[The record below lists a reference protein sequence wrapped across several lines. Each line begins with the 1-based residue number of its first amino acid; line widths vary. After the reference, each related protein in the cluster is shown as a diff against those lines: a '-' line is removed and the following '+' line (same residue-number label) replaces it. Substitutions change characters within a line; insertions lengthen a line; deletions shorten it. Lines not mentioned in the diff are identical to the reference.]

1 MWRIKNVFTLLPM
14 AHVTLVTFLRKV
26 VCFFCFW
33 DHPNHGA
40 LHCAIDINT
49 NSSISRV
56 APRGFCNVST
66 FSARVTYWILNNF
79 VRKNWTNFKFIFVRN
94 FLQLFGIVGKPLMG
108 GISWMCLCHFRPKV
122 WEVLNFEFFDLKII

>member
-26 VCFFCFW
+26 VCFFCFSCW

-94 FLQLFGIVGKPLMG
+94 FCNFLVLLESPWWVGFLECAFVILDQRCG
-108 GISWMCLCHFRPKV
+108 RYWI
-122 WEVLNFEFFDLKII
+122 LNFLNWK